1 MHRFWITCIGAVL
14 GCLAAPDVDAWD
26 RVLKAHVATS
36 GVLEGIPTH
45 VVDYKGI
52 SLDPDFTKF
61 VKSLETVELQNF
73 TKNETY
79 ALFMNAY
86 NALAIKMVI
95 DHPCKKS
102 ILGTCEGP
110 ISSITDI
117 GWTLFGPA
125 STVWLKTAGKIGGQT
140 YSLQQIED
148 FLRAPA
154 PFTEDAR
161 LHACIVCASISCPN
175 VRNEAFRANKVDE
188 QMDDQVRDMISNGKK
203 GLALDRDAMRLTLS
217 HIFSWYEADFKSA
230 AGSVI
235 DFVIPFIASKDDQ
248 IFLVQHKDEIQLA
261 YFDYD
266 WHTNGKPPCN
276 CSHVVMQI

>member
-1 MHRFWITCIGAVL
+1 MGAVL

-36 GVLEGIPTH
+36 GELEGIPTH

-52 SLDPDFTKF
+52 SLDQDFSKF
-61 VKSLETVELQNF
+61 VQSLENADVQNL

-86 NALAIKMVI
+86 NALAIKMVA

-117 GWTLFGPA
+117 GWTVFGPA
-125 STVWLKTAGKIGGQT
+125 STVWLKPAGKIGGRT

-148 FLRAPA
+148 FLRTPT
-154 PFTEDAR
+154 PFIEDAR

-175 VRNEAFRANKVDE
+175 VRNEAFRANKVGK
-188 QMDDQVRDMISNGKK
+188 QMDDQVRDMLSNSKK
-203 GLALDRDAMRLTLS
+203 GMALDRDAMRLTLS
-217 HIFSWYEADFKSA
+217 HIFSWYEADFERS

-235 DFVIPFIASKDDQ
+235 DFVLPFIASEDDQ
-248 IFLVQHKDEIQLA
+248 KFLVKHKRDIKLA
-261 YFDYD
+261 YFEYD
-266 WHTNGKPPCN
+266 WHTNGKAPCN
-276 CSHVVMQI
+276 CSHAGGHVAMQI